1 MKSIIFHLRKLV
13 RINRQILNE
22 LNKDE
27 ASTNTI
33 RRAFEEREKHIKEMG
48 ELIPEINKDDMSD
61 KESAIV
67 ETLFEKFGSQAK
79 KIQDALDH
87 IVNSARDHLGDA
99 IKRRKAEDGY
109 QSLK

>member
-33 RRAFEEREKHIKEMG
+33 RGAFEEREKHIKEMG
-48 ELIPEINKDDMSD
+48 KLVPETNKVDMSD
-61 KESAIV
+61 EESATI
-67 ETLFEKFGSQAK
+67 ETLFEKFGNQAE
-79 KIQDALDH
+79 KIQNALDL
-87 IVNSARDHLGDA
+87 IVKSSRDHLGDA
-99 IKRRKAEDGY
+99 IKRRKAEEGY